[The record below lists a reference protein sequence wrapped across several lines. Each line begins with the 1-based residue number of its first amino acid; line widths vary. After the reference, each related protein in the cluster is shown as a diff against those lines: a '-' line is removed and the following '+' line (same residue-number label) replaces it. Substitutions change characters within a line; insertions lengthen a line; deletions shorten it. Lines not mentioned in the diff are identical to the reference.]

1 MVKNIIR
8 AQVSGREPATTM
20 KGSRLMSITRI
31 FGTLLVTGTLAL
43 AATGT
48 QAQSIAQPGQSG
60 EQQDSSSDE
69 QGKKGRPKAIVGAWF
84 GTTSTGLRQLF
95 TFHADGT
102 VIRSVPGEASTN
114 PARPPHT
121 LTHGVW
127 RYLGDGRFGVT
138 MWDIFYDSN
147 TGQLIQYT
155 KIRLEVMLGDDR
167 DEASGTARL
176 QFLDPQGLV
185 LQDRTGTISFRRIPF
200 EPLE

>member
-31 FGTLLVTGTLAL
+31 LGTLLVTGTLAL

-48 QAQSIAQPGQSG
+48 QAQSIAQPGQSQ
-60 EQQDSSSDE
+60 ERQDASDE
-69 QGKKGRPKAIVGAWF
+69 HGKQGRPWAIVGAWF
-84 GTTSTGLRQLF
+84 GTTSTGLKQLF

-147 TGQLIQYT
+147 TGQLIKYT
-155 KIRLEVMLGDDR
+155 KIRLEVTLGDDG
-167 DEASGTARL
+167 DEASGRARL
-176 QFLDPQGLV
+176 QFLDPQGLL
-185 LQDRTGTISFRRIPF
+185 LQDRTGTITFRRIPF